1 MTENNKL
8 DLSQNLPENEFNIAV
23 ALVKDKLNKRPKD
36 CEDMYNEDWQNYLYS
51 KLGWETFEGDDGA
64 AFAEKVVIQASKT
77 YIPGYGSYS
86 ENSNGSWDFIE
97 VYFDETV
104 V

>member
-8 DLSQNLPENEFNIAV
+8 DPSQNLSDYKFNIAV
-23 ALVKDKLNKRPKD
+23 DLVKNKLTKQPKK
-36 CEDMYNEDWQNYLYS
+36 CEDMYNEDWQNYLYR
-51 KLGWETFEGDDGA
+51 KLKWETFKGDDGA

-77 YIPGYGSYS
+77 YIPGYGYYS

-104 V
+104 L